1 MLHEKSTGTGTIPL
15 HVRRA
20 KDIKE
25 MILSKEVI
33 EYDQGNDVPMDEL
46 DDVKVMNGMNL
57 SDDSGGV
64 TRPLIK
70 RQKSSMISESIDKL
84 GVKQVEASE
93 KIADAIKNMTQ
104 DLVLGMKGDDFGQ
117 DEKISK
123 IEGDMTEMKRKMDL
137 ILNLLQQK

>member
-1 MLHEKSTGTGTIPL
+1 
-15 HVRRA
+15 
-20 KDIKE
+20 

-137 ILNLLQQK
+137 ILNLLQQKQNKHDLV